1 MRSKQRWIINI
12 ALLMMFTTMAYTTFF
27 PGREQINDD
36 ITQKVFSNSDINKLF
51 KIRNEEEKKYFF
63 IKDKKNIQVYELND
77 QLTRIKN
84 VTKIPFTSYWF
95 SVKDQG
101 METYLVLFSGEKKK
115 ELLLFD
121 NDIRLI
127 TKGLESFQ

>member
-1 MRSKQRWIINI
+1 
-12 ALLMMFTTMAYTTFF
+12 MM
-27 PGREQINDD
+27 

-127 TKGLESFQ
+127 TTGLESFQ